1 MEDYKEK
8 FLHTFHGEADQIDK
22 LFIVKG
28 SKNRYFDVYGHCD
41 TLYETENGEVMDI
54 QIDITRLLNNK
65 TWSQLS
71 YTERQNM
78 TIDEFNKKATKR
90 YKFYITKV
98 NRLIN
103 DNKEFE
109 YQYKYTKRESRW
121 NNYYDGFQEF
131 ACSEEEANLIIER
144 MKYHYSIWVKMKN
157 GDEFPM
163 QYDCRNFSLIEYF
176 K

>member
-1 MEDYKEK
+1 MILFLCIYIGIQILYYHLVNENTLSLSEVEDYKEK

-103 DNKEFE
+103 DIKML
-109 YQYKYTKRESRW
+109 KM
-121 NNYYDGFQEF
+121 NN
-131 ACSEEEANLIIER
+131 
-144 MKYHYSIWVKMKN
+144 HKN
-157 GDEFPM
+157 VF
-163 QYDCRNFSLIEYF
+163 Y
-176 K
+176 